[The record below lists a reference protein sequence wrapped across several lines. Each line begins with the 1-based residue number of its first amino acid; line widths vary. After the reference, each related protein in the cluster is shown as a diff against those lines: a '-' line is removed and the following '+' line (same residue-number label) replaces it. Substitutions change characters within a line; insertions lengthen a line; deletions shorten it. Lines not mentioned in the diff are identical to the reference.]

1 MIFANYHIP
10 LKIHGVKEYN
20 VQLLQENCM
29 SLFWHNNCMY
39 KIRKFYEENRIMV
52 LSAFMPSVTGMDAQS
67 HAIGQVSSNIANIS
81 TVGYKTNETMF
92 YSLLGSQPV
101 VKSNQSGLSSSRADI
116 TGVGYYDRTNI
127 DQQGVV
133 TNTSNNF
140 DVAINGTGN
149 AFFSVRDRYSGDIYY
164 TRAGNFSTQTTNG
177 ETYLVNGNGLRVQ
190 GFPAL
195 EGGGFGGTPQDI
207 VLNYLEKIPS
217 TPTTKAEIIANV
229 PADGVGTSS
238 YGITVY
244 GPNNDGETM
253 NMLFTKVEGK
263 VNTWEVTFTVEDG
276 TVTSAPIEAVFD
288 GDGQLISPK
297 NFDVTVN
304 WNDGTGNNIAMDI
317 SKMTQY
323 AGSSGI
329 TKVNQD
335 GAESGNFI
343 KSYIGQDG
351 VVQAS
356 YSNGKTVNFAK
367 LALSNFQSPDNLI
380 PVSGT
385 LFEVGN
391 GVGAMNYLENS
402 EYIVPQALEQSTATA
417 EKEFSKMLIVQR
429 AYTLNSSSF
438 TVNNEMLETV
448 VSLKT

>member
-1 MIFANYHIP
+1 
-10 LKIHGVKEYN
+10 
-20 VQLLQENCM
+20 
-29 SLFWHNNCMY
+29 
-39 KIRKFYEENRIMV
+39 
-52 LSAFMPSVTGMDAQS
+52 MPSVTGMEAQA

-92 YSLLGSQPV
+92 YTLLGSQPA

-116 TGVGYYDRTNI
+116 TGVGYYDRTNV

-133 TNTSNNF
+133 TSSNNNF
-140 DVAINGTGN
+140 HVALNGTGN
-149 AFFSVRDRYSGDIYY
+149 AFFSVKDRYSGDVYY

-177 ETYLVNGNGLRVQ
+177 QTYLVNGSGLRVQ

-195 EGGGFGGTPQDI
+195 EGGGFGGSPQDI
-207 VLNYLEKIPS
+207 VLDYLDKIPS
-217 TPTTKAEIIANV
+217 TPTTKAEVIANV

-253 NMLFTKVEGK
+253 NMLFTKVDGK
-263 VNTWEVTFTVEDG
+263 VNTWDVTFNVEGG
-276 TVTSAPIEAVFD
+276 TVSSAPIEAVFD
-288 GDGQLISPK
+288 SDGQLLSPK
-297 NFDVTVN
+297 TFDVSVN
-304 WNDGTGNNIAMDI
+304 WNDGSSNNIAMDI

-329 TKVNQD
+329 TKVTQD
-335 GAESGNFI
+335 GAESGNFV
-343 KSYIGQDG
+343 KAFIGEDG
-351 VVQAS
+351 IVQAS

-367 LALSNFQSPDNLI
+367 LAVSNFQSPDNLV
-380 PVSGT
+380 PVTGT
-385 LFEVGN
+385 LFEAGN
-391 GVGAMNYLENS
+391 GVGSMSYLENGD
-402 EYIVPQALEQSTATA
+402 YVVPQALEQSTATA
-417 EKEFSKMLIVQR
+417 EKEFAKMLVVQR

-438 TVNNEMLETV
+438 TVNNEMMETA